1 MKELFEIAA
10 EKIRLEGRKRPANME
25 RRLVSL
31 HNAYW
36 QRRTKE
42 QRTAYEMQASD
53 HADSKW
59 RTIEEDTLA
68 LHADIAVRKARIE
81 EEAARRK
88 PILVSACTWTA
99 REFEVFEALAVSAE
113 YTPSACLDRREA
125 LVIAPEPTADS
136 VLKLFGNHDIG
147 LAPDAPRPA
156 WLGDV
161 VSRRSQFDGTA
172 LAGWRAMLREVPPRQ
187 ATAAAL
193 RVCSIG
199 ARRWTRGGCALRLW
213 FKRR

>member
-31 HNAYW
+31 HTAHW

-42 QRTAYEMQASD
+42 QRTAYEMLASD

-88 PILVSACTWTA
+88 PHTCERVHLDGA
-99 REFEVFEALAVSAE
+99 RVRGLRSFGCISRVHPQRLLGSEGGFGDRARADGGQRLEAL
-113 YTPSACLDRREA
+113 R
-125 LVIAPEPTADS
+125 
-136 VLKLFGNHDIG
+136 
-147 LAPDAPRPA
+147 
-156 WLGDV
+156 
-161 VSRRSQFDGTA
+161 
-172 LAGWRAMLREVPPRQ
+172 
-187 ATAAAL
+187 
-193 RVCSIG
+193 
-199 ARRWTRGGCALRLW
+199 
-213 FKRR
+213 